1 MECQH
6 RKRNYRV
13 MFKFELVCLALGITM
28 TVLGGIGAADAA
40 WFAFGLLMVILSVG
54 NAYLTVDST
63 VRVIEAET
71 EEARSRSEY
80 ERYGDSHTGGRPWR

>member
-1 MECQH
+1 MRWDPMECQR

-28 TVLGGIGAADAA
+28 TVLGGIGAAAGADVV

-71 EEARSRSEY
+71 QESRSRSEY
-80 ERYGDSHTGGRPWR
+80 